1 MFQGGTVLGTL
12 RNMKNRL
19 FYTRKNTDTQ
29 TQKENENNFFKEKN
43 KICSEIIREIK
54 KKKSVD
60 KKYESLKQVIHN
72 VYNSMSQGDLFDI
85 VYILKI
91 AAYNLTRDS
100 VGKQMLLDHADILEH
115 HKKYSHILQIN
126 IDKFSTIF
134 KTSYHLPQL
143 INENIYFLMKRI
155 ESFMYYP
162 TSDKWKGVKDYLF
175 EREDNYLLADY
186 ELNKNRILQ
195 QVQLRYLELKNCIKF
210 LEEKGYDYR
219 KTQRLHLNLIVK
231 LEEYFKLCKE
241 YGKTLQPIEK
251 VVDSSK
257 SLHLLIS
264 YHGGIEYHLNEN
276 KLKKANI
283 PTSLTIYKLMYST
296 YGTLSIATQGYY
308 FFRNKNNANH
318 LTEAKIVINKVQN
331 NLPLSKNIEKS
342 SMNILKKIKS
352 ALTLPFAVSKTI
364 VRPFYFVGSLLP
376 DWFINKT
383 DKIYSLDYVN
393 HGEMH
398 INKLNKTIVNKTY
411 QASFLQS
418 VYQESGFY
426 LITKNNTLNLLYY
439 LNLDLLFDYNECDF
453 KMNTEEMIGY
463 LSDHCNYLSIIDFS
477 CSVEYQNPGRHT
489 VNTITSHAKNIEGI
503 SITSPINYTPNNNA
517 KISQI
522 FTGSP
527 IPNNVTI
534 TNNPQVKVEDN
545 PEIDLHDS
553 DLELTNKKES
563 HHTEGN
569 GELEQIQLNN
579 NEKFKNESNYVQP
592 KKNTLEIPYVANP
605 IRKIRPRPK
614 GRKVVESRPQENVP
628 RHGPSNTRKLRPKG
642 RKVDKPQIN
651 VSMSRQGPMNTRKL
665 RPKGRRSMI
674 NTSLKNINPN
684 KGYSLHD

>member
-19 FYTRKNTDTQ
+19 FYTRKNIDTKSVLDTQ
-29 TQKENENNFFKEKN
+29 TQKEYENIFFKEKN

-54 KKKSVD
+54 KKKSLD
-60 KKYESLKQVIHN
+60 KKYESLKQVIYN

-134 KTSYHLPQL
+134 KTSYHLPEL

-175 EREDNYLLADY
+175 EREDQYLLADY
-186 ELNKNRILQ
+186 ELNKNRILEE
-195 QVQLRYLELKNCIKF
+195 VQLRYLELKNCIKF

-219 KTQRLHLNLIVK
+219 KTQRLHLNLIMK

-264 YHGGIEYHLNEN
+264 YHGGIEYHSNN
-276 KLKKANI
+276 NGGLKTVNI

-296 YGTLSIATQGYY
+296 YGTVAIITQGYY

-318 LTEAKIVINKVQN
+318 FKEAKIVINKVQN
-331 NLPLSKNIEKS
+331 SLPLSKNIEKS
-342 SMNILKKIKS
+342 SINILKKIKS
-352 ALTLPFAVSKTI
+352 ALTLSFAMTKTLY
-364 VRPFYFVGSLLP
+364 RPLTFIDYLIP
-376 DWFINKT
+376 DWFSNKAE
-383 DKIYSLDYVN
+383 KIEKMYTLDYVN
-393 HGEMH
+393 HSKMH

-411 QASFLQS
+411 EASFLQS
-418 VYQESGFY
+418 AINEDSGFY

-439 LNLDLLFDYNECDF
+439 LNLDLFFDYDQCNF

-477 CSVEYQNPGRHT
+477 CSVEYQNPGKHS
-489 VNTITSHAKNIEGI
+489 VNTTTGHAKNIEGK
-503 SITSPINYTPNNNA
+503 SITSPINYTPNNNGQ
-517 KISQI
+517 ISQI
-522 FTGSP
+522 HTTN
-527 IPNNVTI
+527 IPNHVTI
-534 TNNPQVKVEDN
+534 SN
-545 PEIDLHDS
+545 PEIDVNGYP
-553 DLELTNKKES
+553 EVTNEKES
-563 HHTEGN
+563 HHTEAN
-569 GELEQIQLNN
+569 PNEELEQIQLNN
-579 NEKFKNESNYVQP
+579 EKFENESKHSQR
-592 KKNTLEIPYVANP
+592 KKNVVEIPYITNP
-605 IRKIRPRPK
+605 IRKLRPVPK
-614 GRKVVESRPQENVP
+614 GRKVVEPKSEENVP
-628 RHGPSNTRKLRPKG
+628 RRGPTNTRKLKPKVK
-642 RKVDKPQIN
+642 KVAEPQAN
-651 VSMSRQGPMNTRKL
+651 MYRHGPTNTRKL
-665 RPKGRRSMI
+665 TPKRRRNTS
-674 NTSLKNINPN
+674 TSLKNVNPDKSILLDN
-684 KGYSLHD
+684 